1 MALRAIVS
9 SNNLR
14 AIVDTD
20 SLEPVTV
27 FADIQSV
34 TDFVNL
40 EYGIDFLNLSAVDIV
55 LDADSKDLY
64 FTPLYRE
71 DQVQNITIT
80 ESVANAIAKTVA
92 DGAFISELGALST
105 GQLA

>member
-9 SNNLR
+9 NSRLH

-34 TDFVNL
+34 TQ
-40 EYGIDFLNLSAVDIV
+40 FLN
-55 LDADSKDLY
+55 
-64 FTPLYRE
+64 
-71 DQVQNITIT
+71 
-80 ESVANAIAKTVA
+80 
-92 DGAFISELGALST
+92 
-105 GQLA
+105 